1 MQTEASQAGATC
13 QQKRADRQVFGRET
27 KREGRGE
34 RYGFAN
40 IFVNFFG
47 LNILN
52 ESKRRQEKKK
62 EFIKIVEGFP
72 WWLW

>member
-13 QQKRADRQVFGRET
+13 QQKRADSKFLEEKLKG
-27 KREGRGE
+27 GGG

-47 LNILN
+47 LNILS

-62 EFIKIVEGFP
+62 EFIKIVEGLP
-72 WWLW
+72 WGLW